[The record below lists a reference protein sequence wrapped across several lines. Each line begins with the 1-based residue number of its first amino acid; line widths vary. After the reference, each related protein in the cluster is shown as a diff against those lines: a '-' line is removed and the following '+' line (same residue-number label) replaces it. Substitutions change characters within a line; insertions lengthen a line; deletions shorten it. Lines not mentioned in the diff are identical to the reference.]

1 MTTGEMSIIE
11 HAETAKLFLQQSD
24 AEFAIGDKLQASEK
38 LYGAANHVLTAI
50 AQQRGWKYN
59 SHRDMKNVTQRLEQ
73 EYGEPFMVGGFV
85 AAEKFHRNFIHG
97 GMEDYE
103 VAVDRPNVHRYIER
117 MLEVVEE
124 YSLRG

>member
-1 MTTGEMSIIE
+1 MTTGEMTIFE
-11 HAETAKLFLQQSD
+11 HAETAKLFLRQSD

-73 EYGEPFMVGGFV
+73 EYGDSIMIGGFAV
-85 AAEKFHRNFIHG
+85 AEKFHRNFIHG

-103 VAVDRPNVHRYIER
+103 IAVDRPYVHRYIGR
-117 MLEVVEE
+117 LLEVIEG
-124 YSLRG
+124 YS

>member
-73 EYGEPFMVGGFV
+73 EYGEPFMTSGFTV
-85 AAEKFHRNFIHG
+85 AEKFHRNFIHG

-103 VAVDRPNVHRYIER
+103 IAVDRPNVHRYIGR
-117 MLEVVEE
+117 LLEVVAE